1 MGGALCKQM
10 ERSEMKAEPVF
21 PSFVFVMATPG
32 DLHVPSVC
40 ATVTG
45 RVPARCGWSG
55 LNDWWSVFHWNSEA
69 EHRSDPIST
78 RTQLSSH
85 GGSEWSHQG
94 GAAQGARHTQDM
106 IAERGG
112 LDLFLVL
119 CLEVVRT
126 ELRDQ
131 TCEPISLSWR
141 GIGGRNYVAMQ
152 DFHSRRH
159 EIADRRIVSLFI
171 LISHTVPW
179 CT

>member
-32 DLHVPSVC
+32 DLHVPSVRDC
-40 ATVTG
+40 N
-45 RVPARCGWSG
+45 RKSSSPLW
-55 LNDWWSVFHWNSEA
+55 LKWIKWSVKCVPLEFWGWTLKWSYFNTYPTEQPRRLRVITSGW
-69 EHRSDPIST
+69 RSSRCQTYPGYDR
-78 RTQLSSH
+78 RT
-85 GGSEWSHQG
+85 
-94 GAAQGARHTQDM
+94 
-106 IAERGG
+106 GG

-131 TCEPISLSWR
+131 TCEPISSSWR
-141 GIGGRNYVAMQ
+141 GIGGRNYVATQ